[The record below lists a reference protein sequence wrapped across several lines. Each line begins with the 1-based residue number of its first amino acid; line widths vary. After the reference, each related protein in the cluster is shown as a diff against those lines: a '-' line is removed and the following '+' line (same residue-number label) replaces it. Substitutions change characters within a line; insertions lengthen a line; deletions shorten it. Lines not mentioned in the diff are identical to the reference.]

1 MKLTIKENS
10 KNYPCSVVKI
20 GQIYPIEGAD
30 RIKRTV
36 IYNNDIIIDSSIK
49 EGDVMLYFVSGT
61 KLNED
66 FCKWNNLLTDATLNK
81 DGRSGYISAKKL
93 LLKAVKLRGIVSD
106 GLLLPI
112 SCLSNFVGDISSLK
126 VGDEFT
132 DIDDFSLCEKYFVP
146 ENIHSKNTTNISNN
160 RKEKLTDLIVEKQFR
175 FHSET
180 SHFAKHLHKF
190 EVGDRMIVTRKLH
203 GCLPSKHDITMS
215 DGSIK
220 KIKDI
225 KIGDFVLGYDHKLNT
240 PVPTK
245 VLNTFINGKTD
256 MWYKFTKNQFVNGVG
271 KKKKQLIVTGNHQI
285 FVDGEYKSAENCR
298 VGDKILANYQE
309 YELSGFKEN
318 LLIGKMIGDGSLDI
332 HNANKYAV
340 TYGHKVDHEEYIDYI
355 NKCLGNFCTQVK
367 DYRTSGYGT
376 KMVRSRTIH
385 NYNLNKLFSKWIING
400 KKQIPP
406 LELNPIILAFWY
418 MDDGSLSH
426 RDSQKDRACFA
437 ICAYD
442 EQSCENIRTSLYN
455 YGFKNF
461 IIYNDTSGYNRL
473 RLNYEDAEILFN
485 DIRHLIP
492 ECMQYK
498 LPIYHRGYFNPP
510 VVEDSKMTQYIQDSE
525 IVNIEKLYNYS
536 YSTKYDIETETH
548 NFFAGDVL
556 VHNSSGI
563 ISNVLTFKKLN
574 FFEKVLSKIGVNIPK
589 TEYGYIWSSG
599 KPKSNIPKGL
609 ENSTHEW
616 KTSNQSFYKE
626 DIWKRAYN
634 TLKSKCEK
642 GITLYFEITGEGIQG
657 SDYTYGKEYAIHVYR
672 ITSTNVDGCV
682 YEFGWNEV
690 KNYCNKYEI
699 NYCEEYEEIQHPTNG
714 DDLLKYL
721 STTYLNKSYSDCKVD
736 EGICIRHVKT
746 NEIFKLKSPNFLL
759 KEQKSL
765 EEDVQTMEQ

>member
-1 MKLTIKENS
+1 MKLIIKENS

-20 GQIYPIEGAD
+20 GEIYPIEGAD

-112 SCLSNFVGDISSLK
+112 SCLSNFVEDVDVLK
-126 VGDEFT
+126 VDDEFT
-132 DIDDFSLCEKYFVP
+132 DIDEFSLCEKYFVP
-146 ENIHSKNTTNISNN
+146 ENIYSKNTTNISNN
-160 RKEKLTDLIVEKQFR
+160 RKEKLVDLIVEKQFR
-175 FHSET
+175 FHNET
-180 SHFAKHLHKF
+180 SHFAKYLHTF
-190 EVGDRMIVTRKLH
+190 EIGDRMIVTRKFH
-203 GCLPSKHDITMS
+203 G
-215 DGSIK
+215 
-220 KIKDI
+220 
-225 KIGDFVLGYDHKLNT
+225 
-240 PVPTK
+240 
-245 VLNTFINGKTD
+245 
-256 MWYKFTKNQFVNGVG
+256 
-271 KKKKQLIVTGNHQI
+271 
-285 FVDGEYKSAENCR
+285 
-298 VGDKILANYQE
+298 
-309 YELSGFKEN
+309 
-318 LLIGKMIGDGSLDI
+318 
-332 HNANKYAV
+332 
-340 TYGHKVDHEEYIDYI
+340 
-355 NKCLGNFCTQVK
+355 
-367 DYRTSGYGT
+367 
-376 KMVRSRTIH
+376 
-385 NYNLNKLFSKWIING
+385 
-400 KKQIPP
+400 
-406 LELNPIILAFWY
+406 
-418 MDDGSLSH
+418 
-426 RDSQKDRACFA
+426 
-437 ICAYD
+437 
-442 EQSCENIRTSLYN
+442 
-455 YGFKNF
+455 
-461 IIYNDTSGYNRL
+461 
-473 RLNYEDAEILFN
+473 
-485 DIRHLIP
+485 
-492 ECMQYK
+492 
-498 LPIYHRGYFNPP
+498 
-510 VVEDSKMTQYIQDSE
+510 
-525 IVNIEKLYNYS
+525 
-536 YSTKYDIETETH
+536 
-548 NFFAGDVL
+548 
-556 VHNSSGI
+556 SSGI

-699 NYCEEYEEIQHPTNG
+699 NYCEEYEEIQHPINS

-765 EEDVQTMEQ
+765 EEDVQTLEQ